1 MSALS
6 STPDTGRAPS
16 SNRTASGSER
26 VGVSPRGPGVE
37 ACTRSLPLA
46 VLFCAVALLAGC
58 RSETHVGVQP
68 QTLTVS
74 AAADLT
80 PAFQELGRLFEQQ
93 EGTKVTFNFGSTGQL
108 AQQIEQGAPVD
119 LFAAANVSFIEVLE
133 QKGHIIPDTK
143 ALYARGRITLWTRDD
158 NTLQLERI
166 ADLAR
171 PEFKKVAIANPEHAP
186 YGLAAREALQAAG
199 VWESVSQKLVYG
211 ENISQTLQ
219 YAESGNVEAA
229 IVALSLSTQS
239 KGRWVLIPA
248 EMHQPLN
255 QALAIIRG
263 TKHEQEAR
271 RFAAFVNSAE
281 GRAVMRKYGFV
292 LPGEEPVK

>member
-1 MSALS
+1 MSAPS

-16 SNRTASGSER
+16 SKGNPTLRHYA
-26 VGVSPRGPGVE
+26 
-37 ACTRSLPLA
+37 RSVA
-46 VLFCAVALLAGC
+46 LFVCVAALLAGC
-58 RSETHVGVQP
+58 RSETHVGMQP
-68 QTLTVS
+68 QALTVS

-80 PAFQELGRLFEQQ
+80 PAFQEMGRLFEQQ

-119 LFAAANVSFIEVLE
+119 LFAAANVSFIEGLE
-133 QKGHIIPDTK
+133 QNGHLIPDTK
-143 ALYARGRITLWTRDD
+143 ALYAQGRITLWTRDD
-158 NTLQLERI
+158 NTLKLERI
-166 ADLAR
+166 EDLAR
-171 PEFKKVAIANPEHAP
+171 AEFKQVAIANPEHAP

-199 VWESVSQKLVYG
+199 VWESVSPKLVYG

-248 EMHQPLN
+248 EMHRPLN
-255 QALAIIRG
+255 QALAVIRG
-263 TKHEQEAR
+263 TRHEQEAR